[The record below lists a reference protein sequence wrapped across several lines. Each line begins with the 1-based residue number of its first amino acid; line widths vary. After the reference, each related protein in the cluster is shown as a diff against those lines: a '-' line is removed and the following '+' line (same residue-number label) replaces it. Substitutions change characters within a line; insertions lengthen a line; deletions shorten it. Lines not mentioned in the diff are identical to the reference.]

1 MVHVLNN
8 ENFEKEVLK
17 DEKVVLVDLYADW
30 CGPCKILSPTVE
42 AIAEEEEEVKVGKL
56 NVDENSDIAA
66 EYGVRSIPTLLI
78 FKNGELKEKSVG
90 VQTKNQIK
98 ELLQKANA

>member
-17 DEKVVLVDLYADW
+17 DDKVVLVDLYADW
-30 CGPCKILSPTVE
+30 CGPCKMLSPTVE
-42 AIAEEEEEVKVGKL
+42 AIAEEEKEVKVGKL

-78 FKNGELKEKSVG
+78 FRNGELKEKSVG
-90 VQTKNQIK
+90 VQTKSQII
-98 ELLQKANA
+98 ELLKKAGE

>member
-17 DEKVVLVDLYADW
+17 DDKVVLVDLYADW
-30 CGPCKILSPTVE
+30 CGPCKMLSPTVE
-42 AIAEEEEEVKVGKL
+42 AIAEEEKEVKVGKL

-90 VQTKNQIK
+90 VQTKAQIK
-98 ELLQKANA
+98 ELLKKAEE

>member
-17 DEKVVLVDLYADW
+17 DDKVVLVDLYADW
-30 CGPCKILSPTVE
+30 CGPCKMLSPTVE
-42 AIAEEEEEVKVGKL
+42 AIAEEEKEVKVGKL

-90 VQTKNQIK
+90 VQTKSQII
-98 ELLQKANA
+98 ELLKKASE

>member
-17 DEKVVLVDLYADW
+17 DDKVVLVDLYADW
-30 CGPCKILSPTVE
+30 CGPCKMLSPTVE
-42 AIAEEEEEVKVGKL
+42 AIAEEETEVKVGKL

-90 VQTKNQIK
+90 VQTKAQIK
-98 ELLQKANA
+98 ELLKKAEE

>member
-17 DEKVVLVDLYADW
+17 NDKVVLVDLYADW
-30 CGPCKILSPTVE
+30 CGPCKMLSPTVE
-42 AIAEEEEEVKVGKL
+42 AIAEEEKEVKVGKL

-90 VQTKNQIK
+90 VQTKAQIK
-98 ELLQKANA
+98 ELLKKADE

>member
-8 ENFEKEVLK
+8 ENFDKEVLK
-17 DEKVVLVDLYADW
+17 DDKVVLVDLYADW
-30 CGPCKILSPTVE
+30 CGPCKMLSPTVE
-42 AIAEEEEEVKVGKL
+42 AIAEEEKEVKVGKL

-90 VQTKNQIK
+90 VQTKAQIK
-98 ELLQKANA
+98 ELLKKADE

>member
-17 DEKVVLVDLYADW
+17 DDKVVLVDLYADW
-30 CGPCKILSPTVE
+30 CGPCKMLSPTVE
-42 AIAEEEEEVKVGKL
+42 AIAEEEKEVKVGKL

-90 VQTKNQIK
+90 VQTKSQII
-98 ELLQKANA
+98 ELLKKAGE

>member
-17 DEKVVLVDLYADW
+17 DDKVVLVDLYADW
-30 CGPCKILSPTVE
+30 CGPCKMLSPTVE
-42 AIAEEEEEVKVGKL
+42 AIAEEEKEVKVGKL

-90 VQTKNQIK
+90 VQTKAQII
-98 ELLQKANA
+98 ELLKKVGE

>member
-1 MVHVLNN
+1 MVHLLNN

-17 DEKVVLVDLYADW
+17 DDKVVLVDLYADW
-30 CGPCKILSPTVE
+30 CGPCKMLAPTVE
-42 AIAEEEEEVKVGKL
+42 AIAEEENGVKVGKL

-66 EYGVRSIPTLLI
+66 AYGVRSIPTLLV

-90 VQTKNQIK
+90 VQTKIQIK
-98 ELLQKANA
+98 EMLKKAEE

>member
-8 ENFEKEVLK
+8 ENFDKEVLK
-17 DEKVVLVDLYADW
+17 DDKVVLVDLYADW
-30 CGPCKILSPTVE
+30 CGPCKMLSPTVE
-42 AIAEEEEEVKVGKL
+42 AIAEEEKEVKVGKL

-90 VQTKNQIK
+90 VQTKAQIK
-98 ELLQKANA
+98 ELLKKADK

>member
-8 ENFEKEVLK
+8 ENFDKEVLK
-17 DEKVVLVDLYADW
+17 DDKVVLVDLYADW
-30 CGPCKILSPTVE
+30 CGPCKMLSPTVE
-42 AIAEEEEEVKVGKL
+42 AIADEEKEVKVGKL

-90 VQTKNQIK
+90 VQTKAQIK
-98 ELLQKANA
+98 ELLKKADV

>member
-17 DEKVVLVDLYADW
+17 DDKVVLVDLYADW
-30 CGPCKILSPTVE
+30 CGPCKMLSPTVE
-42 AIAEEEEEVKVGKL
+42 AIAEEEKEVKVGKL

-90 VQTKNQIK
+90 VQTKAQII
-98 ELLQKANA
+98 ELLKKAGE